1 MVTQKKIRRTV
12 SLDKDVVHKI
22 DKIAEKDKRS
32 FSNIIVVLLDKFLND
47 CKK

>member
-1 MVTQKKIRRTV
+1 MVQKKIRRTV
-12 SLDKDVVHKI
+12 SLDKDVVYKI